1 MKIHGEKVSKRPDII
16 CKVLKLNLDQLMDEL
31 KKGKLFGKIDV
42 GKLC

>member
-1 MKIHGEKVSKRPDII
+1 MKIHGEKVSKRHDII

-42 GKLC
+42 DKFC